1 MNKFE
6 FQKLQTNEER
16 ESHVYTAIDRL
27 VTCGKYEEILHI
39 LINLQVDW
47 KDLSIARLTKIIKNI
62 LDRCSINQENYQGI
76 LLLLKGL
83 IQKYETKNILKHDL
97 QCRLIYTYIVGGMYR
112 EGLELIK
119 EITEVLKKFDDKVN
133 MIRIFIY
140 ESQVYY
146 YLKNVEMAKSAL
158 TTARAMAVSVAC
170 PQELQAQID
179 LLNGIFLI
187 DDGCFDS
194 AVGYF
199 VESIEGFLMN
209 DHFEEAKQPLRYL
222 VLCKILSRK
231 FDEIKGIFK
240 SKYVIKLVENTDPDE
255 IVEILKKIAEV
266 SKNRDIISYKNILNE
281 HKILEND
288 IFISKHL
295 FYYYNELFNQNILK
309 IIEPYSHIKIEFIA
323 SRLQLDKGLIEDKL
337 RMMILDKIINGILD
351 HKTQCLILFEDVNE
365 KETEFETNIRIMN
378 EFMNKI

>member
-1 MNKFE
+1 M
-6 FQKLQTNEER
+6 
-16 ESHVYTAIDRL
+16 
-27 VTCGKYEEILHI
+27 
-39 LINLQVDW
+39 
-47 KDLSIARLTKIIKNI
+47 
-62 LDRCSINQENYQGI
+62 
-76 LLLLKGL
+76 
-83 IQKYETKNILKHDL
+83 
-97 QCRLIYTYIVGGMYR
+97 
-112 EGLELIK
+112 
-119 EITEVLKKFDDKVN
+119 
-133 MIRIFIY
+133 
-140 ESQVYY
+140 
-146 YLKNVEMAKSAL
+146 
-158 TTARAMAVSVAC
+158 
-170 PQELQAQID
+170 
-179 LLNGIFLI
+179 
-187 DDGCFDS
+187 
-194 AVGYF
+194 
-199 VESIEGFLMN
+199 ESIEGFLMN

-231 FDEIKGIFK
+231 FDEIKSIFK

>member
-1 MNKFE
+1 MDKFE

-16 ESHVYTAIDRL
+16 ENYVYTMVEKL
-27 VTCGKYEEILHI
+27 LTCENYEETLHV
-39 LINLQVDW
+39 LTSLQDNW

-62 LDRCSINQENYQGI
+62 LNRCNINHENYQGI

-83 IQKYETKNILKHDL
+83 IQKYETKNMLKHDL
-97 QCRLIYTYIVGGMYR
+97 QCRLIYAYIVGGMYK
-112 EGLELIK
+112 ESLDLIK
-119 EITEVLKKFDDKVN
+119 EITDVLKKFDDKVN
-133 MIRIFIY
+133 MIKIFIY

-146 YLKNVEMAKSAL
+146 YLKNIEMAKSSL
-158 TTARAMAVSVAC
+158 TTARSMAVSVAC

-179 LLNGIFLI
+179 LLNGVFLI

-209 DHFEEAKQPLRYL
+209 NHFEEAKQPLRYL
-222 VLCKILSRK
+222 ILCKILSRK

-240 SKYVIKLVENTDPDE
+240 SKYIIKLVENTNSDE
-255 IVEILKKIAEV
+255 VVDILKKIAEV
-266 SKNRDIISYKNILNE
+266 SKNRDIISYKNILNK

-288 IFISKHL
+288 IFINKHL
-295 FYYYNELFNQNILK
+295 FYYYNELFSQNILK

-323 SRLQLDKGLIEDKL
+323 SKLQLDKMLIEDKL
-337 RMMILDKIINGILD
+337 RMMILDKTINGILD
-351 HKTQCLILFEDVNE
+351 HKTQCLILFEDENE